1 MKVVAA
7 DVTTTARDRAF
18 PTAVEVEPSTENG
31 LNDISYVVCHELTT
45 YRRARLDAAPIGR
58 LSPADMWKVE
68 EAILMVIGAK
78 DLPN

>member
-18 PTAVEVEPSTENG
+18 PTTVEVEPNSENG
-31 LNDISYVVCHELTT
+31 LNEVSYVVCHELTT
-45 YRRARLDAAPIGR
+45 YRRARLDATPIGR
-58 LSPADMWKVE
+58 LSAMDMWKVE

-78 DLPN
+78 ELPD